1 MRPRLALCTCGL
13 GFILTVSLT
22 ADPRFEIGVPI
33 LGCPSYR
40 VLMKHRAAKSELD
53 FKPPYMPQSLL
64 ALLDRL
70 DPDSASYT
78 SAEGSTNP
86 YLGKKILVLHG
97 EKDELVPWD
106 CCKTFVDG
114 LRVGEKGEKKIFI
127 EQDRGHETS
136 SLMVSELVKW
146 MVIHGLRFRSD

>member
-1 MRPRLALCTCGL
+1 MYP
-13 GFILTVSLT
+13 
-22 ADPRFEIGVPI
+22 DPRFEIGAPI

-40 VLMKHRAAKSELD
+40 VLMKQRAEKAGLAFEA
-53 FKPPYMPQSLL
+53 PYMPKSLL
-64 ALLDRL
+64 SLLDRL
-70 DPDSASYT
+70 DPDGVDYS
-78 SAEGSTNP
+78 STDPSSNP

-97 EKDELVPWD
+97 GNDELVPWD

-114 LRVGEKGEKKIFI
+114 LQVGPEGEKNVFI

-146 MVIHGLRFRSD
+146 LVKYGISST